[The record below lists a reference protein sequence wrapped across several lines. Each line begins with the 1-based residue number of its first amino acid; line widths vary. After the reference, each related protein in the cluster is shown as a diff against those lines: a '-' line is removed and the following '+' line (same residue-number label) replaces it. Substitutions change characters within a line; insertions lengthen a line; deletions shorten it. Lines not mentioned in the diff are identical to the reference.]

1 MPVWAYGKKA
11 AFKSGGPVQ
20 QQPQSGAAS
29 PALAM
34 AAQMGN
40 QAMLA
45 ACLSRRPAAGG
56 EPLSDALRE
65 KFERRSGVPLD
76 DVRVH
81 HNSDTPEQLDAEACA
96 RGNEVFIGPG
106 NEKDLEHEVGHVV
119 QQKQGLVQATNK
131 VNCVAIN
138 DNEALEN
145 SALFPQRKTVRRPE
159 GQNPLNARVTQLCKG
174 KKRNRDGEDAV
185 TRKKAR
191 SDQRFPTIYSYAVTK
206 PGCKIAINQGP
217 HTLSHISVNTLMKN
231 RRKGYDLMDQIPTPR
246 EIETYVKPDGH
257 SNPKRRLR
265 YMADYRQKYSRLRQ
279 KRRMLEEPDDAE
291 YRELMEMHPC
301 ATYAWKSALSGAT
314 ARKASQGSLK
324 GKGEEA
330 GKLSLDTGARKSFPL
345 EGQHDVL
352 KEYLVRRLSMAYS
365 DTSDCETMA
374 DDLLNGEE
382 IEVK

>member
-1 MPVWAYGKKA
+1 MTDLVQTLRGCDRA
-11 AFKSGGPVQ
+11 AVLLLSLEEQDAAAVLRLMA
-20 QQPQSGAAS
+20 PQEVERLSV
-29 PALAM
+29 AM

-174 KKRNRDGEDAV
+174 KKETV
-185 TRKKAR
+185 T
-191 SDQRFPTIYSYAVTK
+191 
-206 PGCKIAINQGP
+206 
-217 HTLSHISVNTLMKN
+217 
-231 RRKGYDLMDQIPTPR
+231 
-246 EIETYVKPDGH
+246 E
-257 SNPKRRLR
+257 
-265 YMADYRQKYSRLRQ
+265 
-279 KRRMLEEPDDAE
+279 RMP
-291 YRELMEMHPC
+291 
-301 ATYAWKSALSGAT
+301 
-314 ARKASQGSLK
+314 
-324 GKGEEA
+324 
-330 GKLSLDTGARKSFPL
+330 
-345 EGQHDVL
+345 
-352 KEYLVRRLSMAYS
+352 
-365 DTSDCETMA
+365 
-374 DDLLNGEE
+374 
-382 IEVK
+382 